1 MTESEVRSLF
11 ERLEDVQVVV
21 GSMELGHPEA
31 AVGDTFCTYAPDD
44 GTEPDQMP
52 FATIVTK
59 DVPGW
64 DEASDLDRPAAF
76 RVNLNVGRARLPVVD
91 GEVDHAQRDRL
102 LPHPQYATHGWVSI
116 VEPGPST
123 EDDLVRLLAIAL
135 DRAAA
140 RHRARRSTEPLA

>member
-1 MTESEVRSLF
+1 MRSLF

-21 GSMELGHPEA
+21 GSKELGHPEA

-44 GTEPDQMP
+44 GAEPDKMP

-59 DVPGW
+59 NIAGW
-64 DEASDLDRPAAF
+64 DEASDLDRPDAF
-76 RVNLNVGRARLPVVD
+76 RANLNVGRAHLPVVD

-116 VEPGPST
+116 IEPGPST
-123 EDDLVRLLAIAL
+123 DDDLVRLLELAH

-140 RHRARRSTEPLA
+140 RHRVRRSHEPPA